1 MPISC
6 AADTTRY
13 LAHGTATDYMFE
25 KLKVPLPYTWEIF
38 GDFQVD
44 YHDCFKMFNPVT
56 KAQFDVSLVANAA
69 AACCRFNSMPGGW
82 VSICA
87 DQKKAAPLLVLLWVM

>member
-1 MPISC
+1 
-6 AADTTRY
+6 
-13 LAHGTATDYMFE
+13 MFE

-69 AACCRFNSMPGGW
+69 VAWCRFSSMPGWW
-82 VSICA
+82 VSICT
-87 DQKKAAPLLVLLWVM
+87 DQKGCSLACIAVGHVGDYQRVAQSHIPPN

>member
-1 MPISC
+1 
-6 AADTTRY
+6 
-13 LAHGTATDYMFE
+13 MFE

-69 AACCRFNSMPGGW
+69 ATCCRFSSMPGWW
-82 VSICA
+82 VSIA
-87 DQKKAAPLLVLLWVM
+87 LTNKAAPVGHVGDYKRVAQSHIPPD